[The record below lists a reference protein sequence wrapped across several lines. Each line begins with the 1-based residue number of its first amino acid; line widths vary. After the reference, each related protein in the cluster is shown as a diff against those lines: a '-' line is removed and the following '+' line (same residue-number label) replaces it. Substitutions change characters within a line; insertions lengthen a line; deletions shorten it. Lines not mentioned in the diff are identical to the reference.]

1 MPACISCKNIQRAL
15 KSDYDVTLP
24 SCVTNLY
31 TKVGEHYK
39 YSVILMPDTII
50 MHFNKNCM
58 RQWEIG
64 LLFLQEQDNR
74 THC

>member
-1 MPACISCKNIQRAL
+1 MAGLWLVWMIYFHACISCKNIQRAL

-39 YSVILMPDTII
+39 YSVILMPYTII
-50 MHFNKNCM
+50 NYMYKC
-58 RQWEIG
+58 IS
-64 LLFLQEQDNR
+64 
-74 THC
+74 TKTA